1 MSLLESVRS
10 KDGTKIA
17 FERRGHGPPLVMIH
31 GTTVDRTR
39 WGGVV
44 GKLAEYFTLC
54 LVDRRGRGDSGDGP
68 SYRIER
74 EFEDVVAVVESQAE
88 PAFVFGHSYGAICS
102 LEAARMTPR
111 IAKLLLYEPPLPL
124 PGQSRIVISALV
136 ERLERFLAAG
146 DRDAIVTTFMREVIR
161 LSDDEIDSMRKTST
175 WAVRLRAAHTIPREM
190 ATANHYQF
198 APEAFADLRVPT
210 LFVLGSRSPVFL
222 QAATRMASEAIAGSK
237 VEELRGHGH
246 AGMSTGPTV
255 FLEKVLPFLLAPS
268 LG

>member
-1 MSLLESVRS
+1 
-10 KDGTKIA
+10 
-17 FERRGHGPPLVMIH
+17 MIH